1 MRFRRG
7 PARRTRVDEETTG
20 PLRVEEE
27 EYVPPRRP
35 PLPEIWPWLL
45 LLLLLVVGGLLAAYF
60 LTRDKDHKKSSASA
74 VTVPA
79 LVGLK
84 QNEAVQRL
92 DRRGLVPRLVSR
104 PSKFPSG
111 TVSAQDPGAG
121 TQVDRGSRVSLFVS
135 AAEVTRVPSVVGSKT
150 AAAVARLKAAGLQPQ
165 VTSVPAKAAA
175 GRVVS
180 EAPVA
185 GTSVAKGSTVSLKV
199 SKGQATVPDVVGQ
212 PVSSAKT
219 ALSAAG
225 LVPVEYQVPSA
236 EPKGT
241 VTAQRPVSNR
251 RVPRASKVRIN
262 VSTGRQGGGGTTA
275 GGTTTTTAPQT
286 LRVPNVIGLQQA
298 PAQRRLHSAGLGA
311 RIKYVAS
318 QQPSG
323 RVVAESPAAGA
334 TVGKGSTVRISVS
347 LGPNATTAQVPDV
360 VGQDQQTAT
369 NTLQAAGFQVQ
380 VITVPPPDPS
390 QSGIVIDEEPGGGTA
405 APQGSTVTIYVGS
418 G

>member
-1 MRFRRG
+1 
-7 PARRTRVDEETTG
+7 
-20 PLRVEEE
+20 VEEE

-35 PLPEIWPWLL
+35 PVPEIWPWLL

-60 LTRDKDHKKSSASA
+60 LTRDNDHKKSSASA

-79 LVGLK
+79 VVGLK

-92 DRRGLVPRLVSR
+92 DQRGLVPRLSSR

-111 TVSAQDPGAG
+111 TVFAQDPGAG
-121 TQVDRGSRVSLFVS
+121 TEVDRGSQVSLSVS
-135 AAEVTRVPSVVGSKT
+135 AAEATRVPNVVGSKT
-150 AAAVARLKAAGLQPQ
+150 AAAVARLKAAGLRSQ

-175 GRVVS
+175 GIVVS
-180 EAPVA
+180 ETPPS

-212 PVSSAKT
+212 PASSAKT
-219 ALSAAG
+219 ALRVAG
-225 LVPVEYQVPSA
+225 LVPVEFEVPSA

-241 VTAQRPVSNR
+241 VTAQKPLPNQK
-251 RVPRASKVRIN
+251 VPRGSKVRIN

-275 GGTTTTTAPQT
+275 VGTTTTVQAVK
-286 LRVPNVIGLQQA
+286 VPNVVGLQQA
-298 PAQRRLHSAGLGA
+298 PAQRRLHAAGLGA
-311 RIKYVAS
+311 RIRYVAS

-323 RVVAESPAAGA
+323 RVIAEIPAAGA
-334 TVGKGSTVRISVS
+334 TVKKGSNVRISVS

-369 NTLQAAGFQVQ
+369 NTLQNAGFHVQ
-380 VITVPPPDPS
+380 VIMVPPPDPS
-390 QSGIVIDEEPGGGTA
+390 QSGIVIDEEPAGGTR